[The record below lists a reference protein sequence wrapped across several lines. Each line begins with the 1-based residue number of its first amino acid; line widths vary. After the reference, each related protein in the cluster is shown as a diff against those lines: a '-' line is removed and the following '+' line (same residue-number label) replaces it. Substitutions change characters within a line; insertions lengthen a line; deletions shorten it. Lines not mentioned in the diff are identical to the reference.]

1 MTVFPKSSRARRS
14 LALVVV
20 LTFLIATLPGP
31 ASASLLRGRLIRIGP
46 GAAQYPASGV
56 TVTVF
61 RQDIGRSVPS
71 VTDANGMYYLN
82 IPPGVYWLEVW
93 VTNPPRIYQ
102 IQVVEPNTDIPPIAI

>member
-1 MTVFPKSSRARRS
+1 M
-14 LALVVV
+14 
-20 LTFLIATLPGP
+20 
-31 ASASLLRGRLIRIGP
+31 
-46 GAAQYPASGV
+46 
-56 TVTVF
+56 
-61 RQDIGRSVPS
+61 PS